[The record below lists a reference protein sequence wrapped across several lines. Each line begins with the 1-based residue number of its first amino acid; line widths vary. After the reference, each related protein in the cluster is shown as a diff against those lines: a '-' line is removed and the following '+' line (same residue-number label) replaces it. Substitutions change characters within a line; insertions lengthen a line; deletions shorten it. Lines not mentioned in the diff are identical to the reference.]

1 MAFKLK
7 TGKTVNK
14 VLAGAGIVALATTVT
29 SWLAP
34 AYADSPAIKAVEGI
48 VSYGVG
54 GVESVIGAGATIL
67 LGSRMN
73 RGAQA
78 LDNTRTETL

>member
-14 VLAGAGIVALATTVT
+14 VLAGAGIVALATTAI

-34 AYADSPAIKAVEGI
+34 AYADSGITKAVEG
-48 VSYGVG
+48 VAAYGVG
-54 GVESVIGAGATIL
+54 GVIGAGATML

>member
-1 MAFKLK
+1 
-7 TGKTVNK
+7 
-14 VLAGAGIVALATTVT
+14 
-29 SWLAP
+29 LAP
-34 AYADSPAIKAVEGI
+34 AYADSGITKAVEG
-48 VSYGVG
+48 VAAYGVG
-54 GVESVIGAGATIL
+54 GVESLIGAGATML